1 MAYDFR
7 LMVKV
12 ATLYYKDGLTQDEIS
27 KKIKV
32 SKYQVNRILKR
43 ALEAGIV
50 QITINDS
57 MSGIS
62 NLEEKL
68 EKTFNLKRAIVI
80 DNLGLSDK
88 ELKVKMGQ
96 AAARYLLEIIKN
108 QDVIGIAWGTT
119 VNEVVNHLPAK
130 INKDVEVVQVTGGI
144 HQLALNL
151 NCQDIARRL
160 ADKFDKEP
168 HLIYAPAIVE
178 SKNLRDLL
186 LREQSIRDTFKYFK
200 GISIALAGIGAISKK
215 LTSSLV
221 ETGSINEVEIE
232 KLKNQ
237 SAVGDVFSHFI
248 DINGKIIDK
257 SIDNKMITISIDDIL
272 RIPYLIGVAG
282 GESKAEAILGAIRGR
297 YVNILVTDNKAASKL
312 LKLQTSH

>member
-1 MAYDFR
+1 MAYDFK

-12 ATLYYKDGLTQDEIS
+12 ATLYYKDRLTQDEIAQR
-27 KKIKV
+27 IKV

-57 MSGIS
+57 MSGITD
-62 NLEEKL
+62 LEDKL
-68 EKTFNLKRAIVI
+68 EKTFGLKRAIVI
-80 DNLGLSDK
+80 DNNGLSDK

-96 AAARYLLEIIKN
+96 ATAGYLMEIIKN
-108 QDVIGIAWGTT
+108 RDVIGIAWGTT
-119 VNEVVNHLPAK
+119 VNEVINHLPRK
-130 INKDVEVVQVTGGI
+130 INKNVKVVQVTGGI

-160 ADKFDKEP
+160 ADKFDVEP

-186 LREQSIRDTFKYFK
+186 LREQSIRDTFKFFK
-200 GISIALAGIGAISKK
+200 DISIALVGIGAISKK
-215 LTSSLV
+215 TTSTLV
-221 ETGSINEVEIE
+221 ETGSINEEE
-232 KLKNQ
+232 LKKLKNQ

-248 DINGKIIDK
+248 DINGNIVDK
-257 SIDNKMITISIDDIL
+257 SIDSKMITISTDDIL
-272 RIPYLIGVAG
+272 KIPYLIGVAG
-282 GESKAEAILGAIRGR
+282 GESKAEAVLAAMRGK
-297 YVNILVTDNKAASKL
+297 YVNILVTDSGVASGL
-312 LKLQTSH
+312 LKI